1 MDAAP
6 SVAGCAD
13 ERTLE
18 MLDFQTIRERAA
30 AGAHTQRG
38 RRIAGELTPLGDFV
52 RVRFEQRATAEMR
65 ELISGADFYALPAI
79 DTADA
84 TAAAEAGTA
93 LSAADLR
100 SVADAISAAAAA
112 FKKTRERPSE
122 TIASLT
128 ASYRALPDLHRAL
141 ADAIDERANVLDR
154 ASPALARVRKNL
166 KQANA
171 DARERVAS
179 LLRSAAYAKA
189 IQDTVVTI
197 REGRFVVPVKAEFS
211 GAVPGIV
218 HDTSS
223 SGQTLF
229 IEPLAALEA
238 NNRLRALRVAEERE
252 VTRVLE
258 ELSRR
263 VGAAAAQIE
272 ANVEMLARLDVLAAK
287 ALLALAMDAVAP
299 ELVDEPAIALCEG
312 RHPLLGARAVPQSF
326 ALDER
331 TRLIAISGPNMG
343 GKTVALKMAGLFVA
357 MAYAGMQLPAA
368 SGTLIGRFTRIFTDI
383 GDEQSILEN
392 TSTFSAHLGRI
403 REIVDAADDRSLVLI
418 DEIGGGTEPA
428 GGAALA
434 IAILE
439 RLLAVRACGI
449 VTTHATE
456 LKLFAHATPGVVN
469 AGVRFDPHTFAPT
482 YQLDVGMPG
491 LSLAFPL
498 ARSLGISAE
507 LVARAESLIGT
518 REREYENA
526 LAELSET
533 NAALHAERDELVR
546 ERADLER
553 RSEDLR
559 LRREALAGER
569 RAFAE
574 AAELR
579 MQQALREFT
588 NELQRRAELRE
599 NRDERARRPK
609 VTPAQS
615 ALLSRTLEQMR
626 RDLGVEPEHG
636 GEPLQAE
643 YAPDDRVRVLSFG
656 QEGTVIAD
664 NGDTLLV
671 AIGPMR
677 TLVSKEDVRL
687 CGGGEQRVRLR
698 ADRSR
703 GGDARLDAAV
713 RTTAEIDVR
722 GKRYAEAEPLVERW
736 IDDAQIAGSASLRL
750 IHGKGTGMLGR
761 GLQEFLRGH
770 PMVKNVRYG
779 DENEGGGGVTVFEL
793 R

>member
-1 MDAAP
+1 MEAAP
-6 SVAGCAD
+6 RVAGCAD

-18 MLDFQTIRERAA
+18 TLDFQTIRERAA
-30 AGAHTQRG
+30 AGARTQRG
-38 RRIAGELTPLGDFV
+38 RRIAGELTPFGDFA

-84 TAAAEAGTA
+84 TAAAEAGMA
-93 LSAADLR
+93 LPAAALR

-141 ADAIDERANVLDR
+141 VDAIDERANVLDR

-179 LLRSAAYAKA
+179 LLRSPAYAKA

-223 SGQTLF
+223 TGQTLF

-238 NNRLRALRVAEERE
+238 NNRLRTLRVAEERE

-272 ANVEMLARLDVLAAK
+272 TNVEMLARLDVLAAK
-287 ALLALAMDAVAP
+287 ALLAVAMDAVAP
-299 ELVDEPAIALCEG
+299 ELVEESTIVLCEG

-357 MAYAGMQLPAA
+357 MAYAGMQLPAG
-368 SGTLIGRFTRIFTDI
+368 SGTRIGRFTRIFTDI

-392 TSTFSAHLGRI
+392 ISTFSAHLGRI

-469 AGVRFDPHTFAPT
+469 AGVRFDPQTFAPT

-498 ARSLGISAE
+498 ARSLGIPAE

-533 NAALHAERDELVR
+533 NAALHAERDEVVR
-546 ERADLER
+546 ERVDLER
-553 RSEDLR
+553 QSEELR

-599 NRDERARRPK
+599 DRDERTRRPK
-609 VTPAQS
+609 VTSAQS

-626 RDLGVEPEHG
+626 RDLGIEPEHG
-636 GEPLQAE
+636 GEPLQAV
-643 YAPDDRVRVLSFG
+643 YARDDRVRVLSFG

-664 NGDTLLV
+664 NGENLLV

-677 TLVSKEDVRL
+677 TLVSKDDVRL
-687 CGGGEQRVRLR
+687 CGGGEQRVRPR

-703 GGDARLDAAV
+703 GGDARLDAAA
-713 RTTAEIDVR
+713 RTTAELDVR

-736 IDDAQIAGSASLRL
+736 IDDAQLAGSASLRL

-761 GLQEFLRGH
+761 GLQEYLRGH
-770 PMVKNVRYG
+770 PAVKNVRYG